1 MKKGSE
7 ALVRVRF
14 AAMSTAPAPRLSP
27 LKRACYLCVPLV
39 VLLLLCELTLWLLGL
54 GDPGAAASRGF
65 DPAERFLVEDPAH
78 PGAMVTRMFDNPRRE
93 VAVPPKG
100 GARRVVLI
108 GGSNTQT
115 FPEALLQHLLDE
127 GDQGG
132 RAWEVINL
140 GREGFGSGR
149 AGRVLEQSLD
159 LQPDAVVVYSGH
171 NEFVEL
177 AYQRELDAFWDAPW
191 QGAAYNVLSKL
202 RLYNALTA
210 AMGQPEQDW
219 TELAGGVAGDQQ
231 QQGGLSLL
239 RMPYTETL
247 AVHDRYLDNL
257 KAMAAAAA
265 ERGVPLVLCT
275 PVGNLLAPPQVDVEA
290 DGLPEATV
298 LEATELRLKAVAL
311 IPERCRKGLR
321 PPVRLRLGNWYG
333 GNADGAAGAEL
344 VSEVAPRLRT
354 LLGPLS
360 QTPSLK
366 LLKAESVEGAHWPD
380 PAEWDDSVR
389 AVVAGMAAIHERLLS
404 AAEREQLDQALI
416 LLRRAQKLTPRSPLV
431 HFDLG
436 LCLYLLG
443 DDDDAA
449 VAALRAAI
457 VLDHAPGQASELSNR
472 MVRELCASAAGL
484 TLLDSASLFAE
495 RCPSGLVGYEV
506 LMDRCHL
513 QPGARVVLMQDMAN
527 TLLAMDLP

>member
-1 MKKGSE
+1 
-7 ALVRVRF
+7 
-14 AAMSTAPAPRLSP
+14 MSTAPAPRLSP
-27 LKRACYLCVPLV
+27 LKRACYLCLPLV
-39 VLLLLCELTLWLLGL
+39 ALLLLCELTLWLLGL
-54 GDPGAAASRGF
+54 GDPGAVALRGF
-65 DPAERFLVEDPAH
+65 DPTERFLVNDPAH
-78 PGAMVTRMFDNPRRE
+78 PGTMVTRMFDNALRE
-93 VAVPPKG
+93 VTVPPKAG
-100 GARRVVLI
+100 GRRVVLI

-115 FPEALLQHLLDE
+115 FPEALLQLLLDE
-127 GDQGG
+127 GDPGDEGDQAH
-132 RAWEVINL
+132 RPWEVINL

-159 LQPDAVVVYSGH
+159 LDPDVVVVYSGH

-177 AYQRELDAFWDAPW
+177 AFERELDDLWDAPW
-191 QGAAYNVLSKL
+191 QAAVDSALSNL

-210 AMGQPEQDW
+210 ALGGSEQDW
-219 TELAGGVAGDQQ
+219 TELGGGAPGAQQ
-231 QQGGLSLL
+231 QRGGLSLL

-247 AVHDRYLDNL
+247 SVHERYLANL
-257 KAMAAAAA
+257 KTMAEAAA

-290 DGLPEATV
+290 DGVSQATTTEAT
-298 LEATELRLKAVAL
+298 ALRLQAVAL
-311 IPERCRKGLR
+311 IPERFRKGLR

-333 GNADGAAGAEL
+333 GTENASPDDALSSAA
-344 VSEVAPRLRT
+344 APRLRT

-360 QTPSLK
+360 QTPGLK

-389 AVVAGMAAIHERLLS
+389 AVVTGMAVIHLRQLS
-404 AAEREQLDQALI
+404 AAERDSLGQALT
-416 LLRRAQKLTPRSPLV
+416 LLRRAQQLTPSSPTV

-443 DDDDAA
+443 EDDQAA
-449 VAALRAAI
+449 VAALRQAI
-457 VLDHAPGQASELSNR
+457 VLDHAPGQASELSND
-472 MVRELCASAAGL
+472 MVRDLCASEAGL
-484 TLLDSASLFAE
+484 TLLDSAKLFAE